1 MESTPMKLLCAI
13 AFALL
18 PLAAS
23 AQTLNSSLLTGL
35 CHDNYF
41 EDTAGQCNTISADE
55 VLTIEAILE
64 KYGAIIT
71 RDTDDEI
78 AVFFT
83 DPEDIPVG
91 SVQPWNESPTAEYP
105 TRTDEESTAD
115 AVVKQSATSAQIIT
129 TESPALRGEAVF
141 EADDVSIT
149 GPSAAHKPAVAAGAA
164 EE

>member
-1 MESTPMKLLCAI
+1 MKLLCAI

-35 CHDNYF
+35 CHDDYF
-41 EDTAGQCNTISADE
+41 EDTAGQCNPISADE
-55 VLTIEAILE
+55 VLTVEAILE

-78 AVFFT
+78 AVFYLT

-91 SVQPWNESPTAEYP
+91 SVQPWNESPTAEYS

-115 AVVKQSATSAQIIT
+115 AVVEQSATSAQIIT

-149 GPSAAHKPAVAAGAA
+149 GPSAARKPAVAAGAA

>member
-1 MESTPMKLLCAI
+1 MKLLCAI

-35 CHDNYF
+35 
-41 EDTAGQCNTISADE
+41 
-55 VLTIEAILE
+55 V
-64 KYGAIIT
+64 
-71 RDTDDEI
+71 
-78 AVFFT
+78 
-83 DPEDIPVG
+83 
-91 SVQPWNESPTAEYP
+91 
-105 TRTDEESTAD
+105 
-115 AVVKQSATSAQIIT
+115 
-129 TESPALRGEAVF
+129 RGEAVF

>member
-1 MESTPMKLLCAI
+1 MKLLCAI

-23 AQTLNSSLLTGL
+23 AQTLNSSLPTGL

-91 SVQPWNESPTAEYP
+91 SVQLWNESPTAEYS
-105 TRTDEESTAD
+105 TRTDAD
-115 AVVKQSATSAQIIT
+115 AVVEQSATSAQIIT

>member
-13 AFALL
+13 AFFLL

-35 CHDNYF
+35 CYDDYF
-41 EDTAGQCNTISADE
+41 EDTAGQCNPISADE
-55 VLTIEAILE
+55 VLTVEAILE

-71 RDTDDEI
+71 HDTDDEI
-78 AVFFT
+78 AVFYL
-83 DPEDIPVG
+83 PAG
-91 SVQPWNESPTAEYP
+91 SVQPWNDSPTAEYS
-105 TRTDEESTAD
+105 TRTDEGSTAD
-115 AVVKQSATSAQIIT
+115 AVVEQSATSAQIIT
-129 TESPALRGEAVF
+129 TESPALRGEAVL

-149 GPSAAHKPAVAAGAA
+149 GPSAARKPAVAAGTA

>member
-1 MESTPMKLLCAI
+1 MKLLCAI

-23 AQTLNSSLLTGL
+23 AQTLNSSLPTGL

-78 AVFFT
+78 AVFYLT

-91 SVQPWNESPTAEYP
+91 SVQPWNESPTAEYS

-115 AVVKQSATSAQIIT
+115 ALVEQSATSAQIIT
-129 TESPALRGEAVF
+129 TESPALRGEAVL

-149 GPSAAHKPAVAAGAA
+149 GPSAARKPAVAAGTAV
-164 EE
+164 E

>member
-1 MESTPMKLLCAI
+1 MKLLCAI
-13 AFALL
+13 AFFLL

-23 AQTLNSSLLTGL
+23 AQTLNSSLPTGL

-78 AVFFT
+78 AVFYLT
-83 DPEDIPVG
+83 DPEDIPAG
-91 SVQPWNESPTAEYP
+91 SVQPWNDSPTAEYS

-115 AVVKQSATSAQIIT
+115 AVVEPSATSAQIIT
-129 TESPALRGEAVF
+129 TESPALRGEAVL

-149 GPSAAHKPAVAAGAA
+149 GPSAARKPAVAAGTA

>member
-1 MESTPMKLLCAI
+1 MKLLCAI

-35 CHDNYF
+35 CHDDYF
-41 EDTAGQCNTISADE
+41 EDTAGECNPISVDE
-55 VLTIEAILE
+55 VLTVEAILE

-78 AVFFT
+78 AVFYLT

-91 SVQPWNESPTAEYP
+91 SVQPWNESPTAEYS

-115 AVVKQSATSAQIIT
+115 AVVEQSATSAQIIT

-149 GPSAAHKPAVAAGAA
+149 GPSAARKPAVAAGTA

>member
-1 MESTPMKLLCAI
+1 MKLLCAI

-35 CHDNYF
+35 CYDDYF
-41 EDTAGQCNTISADE
+41 EDTAGQCNPISADE
-55 VLTIEAILE
+55 VLTIEAMLE

-78 AVFFT
+78 AVFYLT

-91 SVQPWNESPTAEYP
+91 SVQAWNDSPTAEYS

-115 AVVKQSATSAQIIT
+115 AVVEQSATSAQIIT
-129 TESPALRGEAVF
+129 TESPALRGETVF
-141 EADDVSIT
+141 EADDVFT
-149 GPSAAHKPAVAAGAA
+149 GPSAARKPAVAAGAA

>member
-1 MESTPMKLLCAI
+1 MKLLCAI

-78 AVFFT
+78 AVFYLT

-91 SVQPWNESPTAEYP
+91 SVQPWNESPTAEYS
-105 TRTDEESTAD
+105 TRTDEELTAD
-115 AVVKQSATSAQIIT
+115 AVVEQSATSAQIIT